1 MTQAVAIRRDGD
13 RFQARLFWKKAVR
26 MLMVNSNIARV
37 GFEVGPKSFDD
48 IWVNYLGYGGP
59 TDHEGL
65 QVARDHYQC
74 KWHVTLGHYGYRDLI
89 LPEFINADTQSLLQR
104 ARQAQLLHAP
114 QGTGCRFH
122 LYTNWR
128 IDHEDP
134 LREMIHR
141 RANNLRLDKL
151 YAGTTAKSASG
162 LLRKTWREHLDIPD
176 EALRLLARTLAFSE
190 TSESLDEIRD
200 GLNDLFAFAGLKQ
213 IPANESAFIYD
224 EIVFQWMAQG
234 RSQFDRS
241 SFYAACKDE
250 GLLDKGSPNPI
261 VFGIKSFEHPTD
273 PLEERCTAVLNLLPK
288 FYDRQ
293 IRPESDWTKHLYPE
307 LRAFLLQAAQAAP
320 NLRLAL
326 DAHLTLAVAAGT
338 VLNVKSGRR
347 IEIEQRTNGRRIW
360 SADDEAPKA
369 EWDSLAFTSEEIAQ
383 HAADLV
389 VTIGLT
395 HDPWPM
401 VKSYIEKAGIA
412 PHTRISAIPSAGP
425 GSSSVRCG
433 RHAVQLAEQ
442 LISKTAEYRAQIGFD
457 GVIHLFLA
465 VPNAFAFFLG
475 QRLSRL
481 GNVKLYE
488 YDFEG
493 QRGGSYEAS
502 LELPVRESNSQ
513 LSNAH

>member
-1 MTQAVAIRRDGD
+1 MTQAVATRRDGD
-13 RFQARLFWKKAVR
+13 RFQARLFWKKAAR
-26 MLMVNSNIARV
+26 MLIANSNIARV

-48 IWVNYLGYGGP
+48 IWVDYLGYGGP
-59 TDHEGL
+59 TDYEGL
-65 QVARDHYQC
+65 AVTRDHYQC
-74 KWHVTLGHYGYRDLI
+74 KWHVSLGQYGYRDLI
-89 LPEFINADTQSLLQR
+89 LPEFINADVHSLLQR

-141 RANNLRLDKL
+141 RANNLRLDRL
-151 YAGTTAKSASG
+151 YAGTTAQSASG

-176 EALRLLARTLAFSE
+176 EALRVLARTLAFSE
-190 TSESLDEIRD
+190 TSESLEEIRD
-200 GLNDLFAFAGLKQ
+200 GLNDLFAFAGLRPV
-213 IPANESAFIYD
+213 PANESAFIYD
-224 EIVFQWMAQG
+224 EVVFQWMAQG
-234 RSQFDRS
+234 RTQFDRC

-250 GLLDKGSPNPI
+250 GLLDKSSPNPI
-261 VFGIKSFEHPTD
+261 VFGVKSFQHPTD

-293 IRPESDWTKHLYPE
+293 IRPEADWTKHLYPE
-307 LRAFLLQAAQAAP
+307 LRTFLLLAAQAAP

-338 VLNVKSGRR
+338 LLNVKSGRH

-360 SADDEAPKA
+360 SADDEPPKA
-369 EWDSLAFTSEEIAQ
+369 EWDSLAFTTEELAASEV
-383 HAADLV
+383 DMV
-389 VTIGLT
+389 VTVGLT

-401 VKSYIEKAGIA
+401 VKSYIAKAGIA
-412 PHTRISAIPSAGP
+412 PHTRLSALPSSGP
-425 GSSSVRCG
+425 GSASVQCG

-442 LISKTAEYRAQIGFD
+442 AISKIAEYRAQLGFD

-475 QRLSRL
+475 QRLSRI
-481 GNVKLYE
+481 GRVRLYE

-493 QRGGSYEAS
+493 QQGGSYEPS
-502 LELPVRESNSQ
+502 LELPIRETDPLRTVS
-513 LSNAH
+513 

>member
-1 MTQAVAIRRDGD
+1 LGD
-13 RFQARLFWKKAVR
+13 
-26 MLMVNSNIARV
+26 
-37 GFEVGPKSFDD
+37 
-48 IWVNYLGYGGP
+48 
-59 TDHEGL
+59 
-65 QVARDHYQC
+65 
-74 KWHVTLGHYGYRDLI
+74 YGYRDLI
-89 LPEFINADTQSLLQR
+89 LPEFINAEAHSLLQR
-104 ARQAQLLHAP
+104 ALQAQLLDAP

-128 IDHEDP
+128 ISHEDP

-141 RANNLRLDKL
+141 RANNLRLDRL

-162 LLRKTWREHLDIPD
+162 LLRKTWCEHLNIKDD
-176 EALRLLARTLAFSE
+176 ELRLLARTLAFSE
-190 TSESLDEIRD
+190 TSESLEEIRD
-200 GLNDLFAFAGLKQ
+200 GLNDLFAVAGLKQ
-213 IPANESAFIYD
+213 ISANESAFIYD
-224 EIVFQWMAQG
+224 EVVFQWMAQG
-234 RSQFDRS
+234 RTKFDRS
-241 SFYAACKDE
+241 SLYDACRKE
-250 GLLDKGSPNPI
+250 GLLDRGDPNPI
-261 VFGIKSFEHPTD
+261 VFGVKSFEHPTD

-293 IRPESDWTKHLYPE
+293 IQPESDWTKHLYPE
-307 LRAFLLQAAQAAP
+307 LRTFLLQAAQTSP

-338 VLNVKSGRR
+338 VLNVKSGRH
-347 IEIEQRTNGRRIW
+347 IEIEQRNNGRRIW

-369 EWDSLAFTSEEIAQ
+369 EWDSLAFTSEEIDQ

-401 VKSYIEKAGIA
+401 VKSYIGKARIA
-412 PHTRISAIPSAGP
+412 PHTRLSALPSAGP

-442 LISKTAEYRAQIGFD
+442 LISRTAEYRAQIGFD

-465 VPNAFAFFLG
+465 VPNAFAFLLG

-481 GNVKLYE
+481 GNLKLYE

-502 LELPVRESNSQ
+502 LGLPVRESNSQ
-513 LSNAH
+513 LSSAH

>member
-1 MTQAVAIRRDGD
+1 MTQAVATRRDGD
-13 RFQARLFWKKAVR
+13 RFQARLFWKKAAR
-26 MLMVNSNIARV
+26 MMIANSNIARV

-48 IWVNYLGYGGP
+48 IWVDYLGYGGP
-59 TDHEGL
+59 TDYEGL
-65 QVARDHYQC
+65 AVTRDHYQC
-74 KWHVTLGHYGYRDLI
+74 KWHVTLGQYGYRDLI
-89 LPEFINADTQSLLQR
+89 LPEFINAEAHSLLQR

-151 YAGTTAKSASG
+151 YAGSTAQSASG
-162 LLRKTWREHLDIPD
+162 LLRQTWREHLGIPD
-176 EALRLLARTLAFSE
+176 EALRMLARTLAFSE
-190 TSESLDEIRD
+190 TSESLEEIRD
-200 GLNDLFAFAGLKQ
+200 GLNDQFAFAGLKQ
-213 IPANESAFIYD
+213 VPANESAFIYD
-224 EIVFQWMAQG
+224 EVVFQWMAQG
-234 RSQFDRS
+234 RTHFDRS

-261 VFGIKSFEHPTD
+261 VFGVKSFQHPTD

-307 LRAFLLQAAQAAP
+307 LRTFLLQAAQAAP

-338 VLNVKSGRR
+338 ILNVKSGRH

-360 SADDEAPKA
+360 SADDEEPKP
-369 EWDSLAFTSEEIAQ
+369 EWNPLVFTEEELSQ
-383 HAADLV
+383 DVADLA
-389 VTIGLT
+389 VTVGLT
-395 HDPWPM
+395 HDPLPM
-401 VKSYIEKAGIA
+401 VKSYIAKAGITLHTKLSA
-412 PHTRISAIPSAGP
+412 LPFGGPHSA
-425 GSSSVRCG
+425 SVRCG
-433 RHAVQLAEQ
+433 RHAVQLSEQ
-442 LISKTAEYRAQIGFD
+442 LIDRIAEYRAQFGFD
-457 GVIHLFLA
+457 GVVHLFLA
-465 VPNAFAFFLG
+465 APNAFAFFLG
-475 QRLSRL
+475 QRLSRI
-481 GNVKLYE
+481 GKVKLYE

-493 QRGGSYEAS
+493 QHGGSYEAS
-502 LELPVRESNSQ
+502 LNLPVR
-513 LSNAH
+513 